1 MTYDFSLQDIMGNFT
16 GGPVDPNAMP
26 NYDTVSTATTQT
38 VTTAP
43 AIPEQS
49 TTYDRMLQAESGN
62 RDYDAQGRPITSPKG
77 AMFASQVMPSTA
89 AAPGYGI
96 KPAQSQTPEEYNRVG
111 REYYQAMLKKFNG
124 NEQAVAAAYNAGPG
138 KVQQNISQNNG
149 QLNVAQLPKETQSY
163 VGKVFQGVGNAVNN
177 MIPSAQASTLPPQP
191 SAPQP
196 NLPVMKPAV
205 PETRTAVNPETG
217 ESYQQLVQPFTGQGL
232 KFGGKTQEQL
242 QQELQ
247 QQQQQKQN
255 TDILNSNN
263 QQDISKL
270 AFDPNTPKDI
280 QMAALNKLHGTMEVA
295 NSMEKAKQK
304 MAELSAN
311 PDPRNL
317 NKAMNDSKLGDYFK
331 VLLYQGLNWHGKAQ
345 ELLDRIDPKIVYGT
359 STLGDKNVVTKVNE
373 KTGEVVGAVINGSW
387 TTDPKILN
395 EVMAQGGV
403 SISGTA
409 KSFLMPQTSGSPV
422 TKTIDGK
429 LVNGIQIYDPVKKS
443 FYVQYGNQRDMNPQ
457 GWTSA
462 TQNTDQQRQLAE
474 QKALIGLQKIHG
486 TNVLNALKDF
496 ESQSPTPLN
505 DSDRMAFIKQYGGL
519 GVPGN
524 IGFGGGQ
531 AAGGGAGGQAAPQT
545 ITDKKYG
552 VVDNTGTPVIQSG
565 EGTKAFEKRYKQ
577 WSEDQETTRKG
588 KQEAVKKA
596 TDVVANADKI
606 INELDKVNDAILT
619 LQTKKTN
626 FGTIIHGTLPG
637 EQTLGKFFKTDD
649 YANTMQVLDIVNKV
663 AASNAKM
670 LGTNPTDADLR
681 FVTSTKPDETWSPQA
696 VEEWMRRS
704 AEGTRKT
711 IDFARQQIQS
721 GGTFIPETP
730 NEAPTK
736 TGPAPVTNKARRYNP
751 ATGQLE

>member
-1 MTYDFSLQDIMGNFT
+1 
-16 GGPVDPNAMP
+16 
-26 NYDTVSTATTQT
+26 
-38 VTTAP
+38 
-43 AIPEQS
+43 
-49 TTYDRMLQAESGN
+49 
-62 RDYDAQGRPITSPKG
+62 
-77 AMFASQVMPSTA
+77 
-89 AAPGYGI
+89 
-96 KPAQSQTPEEYNRVG
+96 
-111 REYYQAMLKKFNG
+111 
-124 NEQAVAAAYNAGPG
+124 
-138 KVQQNISQNNG
+138 
-149 QLNVAQLPKETQSY
+149 
-163 VGKVFQGVGNAVNN
+163 
-177 MIPSAQASTLPPQP
+177 
-191 SAPQP
+191 
-196 NLPVMKPAV
+196 MK
-205 PETRTAVNPETG
+205 
-217 ESYQQLVQPFTGQGL
+217 
-232 KFGGKTQEQL
+232 
-242 QQELQ
+242 
-247 QQQQQKQN
+247 
-255 TDILNSNN
+255 
-263 QQDISKL
+263 
-270 AFDPNTPKDI
+270 
-280 QMAALNKLHGTMEVA
+280 
-295 NSMEKAKQK
+295 
-304 MAELSAN
+304 
-311 PDPRNL
+311 
-317 NKAMNDSKLGDYFK
+317 
-331 VLLYQGLNWHGKAQ
+331 
-345 ELLDRIDPKIVYGT
+345 
-359 STLGDKNVVTKVNE
+359 
-373 KTGEVVGAVINGSW
+373 
-387 TTDPKILN
+387 
-395 EVMAQGGV
+395 
-403 SISGTA
+403 
-409 KSFLMPQTSGSPV
+409 
-422 TKTIDGK
+422 
-429 LVNGIQIYDPVKKS
+429 
-443 FYVQYGNQRDMNPQ
+443 PQ

-462 TQNTDQQRQLAE
+462 TQNADQQRQLTE

-496 ESQSPTPLN
+496 ESQSPTPLS

-531 AAGGGAGGQAAPQT
+531 AAGGGAGGQASPQT

-577 WSEDQETTRKG
+577 WSEDEETTRKG

-730 NEAPTK
+730 KEAPTK
-736 TGPAPVTNKARRYNP
+736 TGPAPVTNKTRRYNP